1 MSRKNV
7 YSVCGEKDLTPIRK
21 IRTPPPLRRRQEFR
35 ENFVHVAETTR
46 QNVTYALRQ
55 ENGASDTHANSIFKT
70 TAAQYIP

>member
-21 IRTPPPLRRRQEFR
+21 IRTPPPPPQEFR

-46 QNVTYALRQ
+46 QNLTYALRQ